1 MKLLKTSLS
10 APIPDGVKVAI
21 KARKVT
27 VTGPLGKL
35 ERDLSHIHADI
46 RVEDGKVIVESWFV
60 AMKQKSCLKS
70 ALSSVVNMMN
80 GVQTKFKKVLRLAY
94 AHFPI
99 NLTIVNNGKGCE
111 IRNFLG
117 EKIVRKIDMVG
128 ETTKVEKSPDVK
140 DEVWV
145 TGTDIELVGRSAAL
159 ISQSC
164 LAKNKDIRKF
174 LDGVYVAQYGNTNEL
189 KSL

>member
-1 MKLLKTSLS
+1 
-10 APIPDGVKVAI
+10 
-21 KARKVT
+21 
-27 VTGPLGKL
+27 
-35 ERDLSHIHADI
+35 
-46 RVEDGKVIVESWFV
+46 
-60 AMKQKSCLKS
+60 
-70 ALSSVVNMMN
+70 MMN

-99 NLTIVNNGKGCE
+99 NLTITN
-111 IRNFLG
+111 G

-128 ETTKVEKSPDVK
+128 DSKVEKSPEVK

-174 LDGVYVAQYGNTNEL
+174 LDGVYVASYGNTNEL